1 MSKVEITLPI
11 YWQQSK
17 KKIVLVSLN
26 SYRNWHYHT
35 SNKFKKE
42 FAELVYKQL
51 DGVEPLKGTYAVHSV
66 VYYKRSNCDI
76 SNIVPVVEKVL
87 LDALITAG
95 ILDGDSAK
103 HHIKASWLTYKDASN
118 PRCVTTI
125 TKQDI
130 LND

>member
-1 MSKVEITLPI
+1 MNTVVITLPI

-26 SYRNWHYHT
+26 AYRNWHYHT

-42 FAELVYKQL
+42 FAELVYNQL
-51 DGVEPLKGTYAVHSV
+51 EDVKPLKGTYTVHSV
-66 VYYKRSNCDI
+66 VYYKQSNCDI

-103 HHIKASWLTYKDASN
+103 HHIGASWLTYKDANN

-130 LND
+130 IND